1 MKRGGAAQRSFSL
14 KQRWEV
20 QLATQLTDFRVFTFQ
35 SFSVLLEPCVC
46 FFVVQFQ
53 VEIVSRRCSRLVQVS
68 GRMRHCVRDVT
79 RVQSTIT
86 VALHLRWLLRRA
98 AVAVLEAVHYHS
110 SAPQSRKINRTEY
123 SELFT
128 PFILG
133 RYNSS
138 EKVNVCLCD
147 TADKCL
153 LYYTGTVKILSDDSR
168 RVTNAAFKTIRVS
181 RL

>member
-123 SELFT
+123 SEYSIHPWKVQQQWKGQCVFMWHSWQV
-128 PFILG
+128 FIILYWH
-133 RYNSS
+133 REDSVRWLKTSY
-138 EKVNVCLCD
+138 
-147 TADKCL
+147 KCC
-153 LYYTGTVKILSDDSR
+153 
-168 RVTNAAFKTIRVS
+168 F
-181 RL
+181 